1 MGQELGVRSLGIGGR
16 EYYTDVLGPYVIA
29 AADDNHKATS
39 PHVKGF
45 LCHNATGS
53 GTCTP
58 TFKPENSTSEA
69 HTNIASG
76 NWEIFTFSDEVGCSN
91 GTLTV
96 YELF

>member
-1 MGQELGVRSLGIGGR
+1 MSQEVGVRSLGIGGR
-16 EYYTDVLGPYVIA
+16 EYYTDISGPYVIA
-29 AADDNHKATS
+29 SGDDNHKATS

-58 TFKPENSTSEA
+58 AFKPGGGNEA

-76 NWEIFTFSDEVGCSN
+76 DWEIFTFSDEIGCVG